1 MQKLFRCQSTG
12 ISNTKTTMKN
22 CAAAYLLAIAKVKT
36 QKQIWKN
43 TGLFMHIHS
52 MSYQET

>member
-52 MSYQET
+52 MS